1 MKSDKVYTDYALSAI
16 SKIKSYTSGLDK
28 ASFLEDS
35 KTQSATIMQ
44 LVLIGELAKR
54 LSDETKSKIDLPWRD
69 IAGFRDRAIHD
80 YFEVDLEIVWQ
91 TILEDIPTLETEL
104 LKYNDV

>member
-44 LVLIGELAKR
+44 LVLLKM
-54 LSDETKSKIDLPWRD
+54 
-69 IAGFRDRAIHD
+69 IH
-80 YFEVDLEIVWQ
+80 
-91 TILEDIPTLETEL
+91 P
-104 LKYNDV
+104 